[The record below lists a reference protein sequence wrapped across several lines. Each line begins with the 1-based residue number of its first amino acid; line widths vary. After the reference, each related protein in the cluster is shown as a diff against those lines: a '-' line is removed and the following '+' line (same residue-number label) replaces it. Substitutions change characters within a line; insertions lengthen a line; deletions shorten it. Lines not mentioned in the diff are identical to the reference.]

1 MRIVLVTTKAAE
13 YIVKGIVGKLKECKD
28 VNENVKL
35 DVVTIEEVPV
45 AALSTTDEI
54 AKYLVGKYRDYLR
67 GTDLIIIPGLVRGST
82 EVIERKLGIK
92 AFKGTKYAGDIPLL
106 IDYVINGGELSK
118 EVPADELISSFINS
132 SFKDRIQQEIEGSRA
147 LFEIRSVK
155 FTKAP
160 PPINLFYEVVVSR
173 FNSAELKERLADIM
187 HRLGKNEYQG
197 IILGLEF
204 GNYDVNL
211 LKRAIRIIREVD
223 DKLLIG
229 IDIPLS
235 VLRDNRDI
243 ISNVEILMN
252 IDPLRNFDDIEELKS
267 ELNDKVLVIISDPI
281 EDLKKIINELNR
293 AGIRKLII
301 DAVLKPPLLGLVNSI
316 LNYRM
321 IVSTFNFPL
330 MMGLSNVY
338 ELMDVD
344 THGAIATLM
353 AIGFELGIS
362 NILVTEESFK
372 ARGAVEEAYIAR
384 EMIYRAHVK
393 RSPPIN
399 VGRDLLIIK
408 DKKPNYLIPPR
419 LSDEVK
425 VVNVNKYIPPII
437 DRNYFLRI
445 YVDHRRKLIVV
456 DVHKRSNNKVMIR
469 FIGSD
474 ALSLGRFIIRSV
486 KLSREH
492 AIYLGYELSKA
503 EIALRLGKNYTQ
515 DEPLFSFNYS
525 D

>member
-13 YIVKGIVGKLKECKD
+13 YIVKGIVSKLKECRD
-28 VNENVKL
+28 VSENVKL

-54 AKYLVGKYRDYLR
+54 AKYLASKYRDYLR
-67 GTDLIIIPGLVRGST
+67 GSDLIIIPGLVRGNT
-82 EVIERKLGIK
+82 EVIEQKLGIK
-92 AFKGTKYAGDIPLL
+92 AFKGTKYAGDIPVL
-106 IDYVINGGELSK
+106 INYVTKGGELSK
-118 EVPADELISSFINS
+118 EIPADELISNFINS
-132 SFKDRIQQEIEGSRA
+132 SFRDRIQQEIGGSRV
-147 LFEIRSVK
+147 LFEIRDVK

-160 PPINLFYEVVVSR
+160 PPINLFYEVIVSR
-173 FNSAELKERLADIM
+173 FNTTELKDCLTDIT
-187 HRLGKNEYQG
+187 HRLGRSDYQG
-197 IILGLEF
+197 IILGLDF
-204 GNYDVNL
+204 GNYDADL
-211 LKRAIRIIREVD
+211 LKRAIKIIREVD

-229 IDIPLS
+229 IDVPLS

-252 IDPLRNFDDIEELKS
+252 IDPLRNFDVIEELKS

-281 EDLKKIINELNR
+281 EGLKKIINELNR
-293 AGIRKLII
+293 AGIRKLVI

-362 NILVTEESFK
+362 NVLITEESYK
-372 ARGAVEEAYIAR
+372 ARGAIKEAHIAR
-384 EMIYRAHVK
+384 EMLYRAHVK
-393 RSPPIN
+393 KSPPIN

-408 DKKPNYLIPPR
+408 DKKPNYLIPPNI
-419 LSDEVK
+419 SNEVK
-425 VVNVNKYIPPII
+425 VVNVGEYIPPII

-469 FIGSD
+469 FTGSN

-486 KLSREH
+486 KLSKEH
-492 AIYLGYELSKA
+492 VIYLGYELSKA